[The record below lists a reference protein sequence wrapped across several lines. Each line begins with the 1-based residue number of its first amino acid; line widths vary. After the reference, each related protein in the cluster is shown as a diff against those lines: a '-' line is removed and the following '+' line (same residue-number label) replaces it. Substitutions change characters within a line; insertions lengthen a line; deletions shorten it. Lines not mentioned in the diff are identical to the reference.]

1 MGGNSGQIGP
11 AVADGQHRMIAA
23 VAAIERGAFPVD
35 PDEPYFCTRCG
46 YASVC
51 RKDYVG
57 DE

>member
-1 MGGNSGQIGP
+1 MGTKNNPGSYDCYANL
-11 AVADGQHRMIAA
+11 
-23 VAAIERGAFPVD
+23 D